1 MPSVVGGGPV
11 GSATTFGGPVIGQPV
26 VASGV
31 PDGPGSPAV
40 VDRGSPFDGFV
51 VPGLI
56 VGVPAIIILG
66 ILLAQLA
73 VGAAWMPV
81 IRRWLNR
88 RV

>member
-1 MPSVVGGGPV
+1 VV
-11 GSATTFGGPVIGQPV
+11 GQPV
-26 VASGV
+26 VGSAA
-31 PDGPGSPAV
+31 PEGPVSPTV
-40 VDRGSPFDGFV
+40 GGGGSPFDSFA

-66 ILLAQLA
+66 ILVAQVA